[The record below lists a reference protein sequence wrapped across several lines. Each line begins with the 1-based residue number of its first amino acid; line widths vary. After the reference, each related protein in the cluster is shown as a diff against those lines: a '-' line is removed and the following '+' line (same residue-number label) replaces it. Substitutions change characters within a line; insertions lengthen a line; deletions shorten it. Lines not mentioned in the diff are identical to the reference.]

1 MSSEPIDDE
10 GVARAY
16 LDGTRRLLA
25 AIDLD
30 QVTRVVKVLR
40 AAREREAT
48 VYVVG
53 NGGSAS
59 TASHFA
65 ADLAKATVRD
75 GSPHVRVLSLTD
87 NVSLMTALSNDHG
100 YEHLFTGQLRSL
112 LLPGDVLIAISVSGG
127 SPNVLRAVELA
138 HERGAT
144 TIAFTGFDGGQLLRS
159 ADLAIHVASERG
171 VYGPVEDVHL
181 AIHHLVTTCLAR
193 G

>member
-1 MSSEPIDDE
+1 MSSEPIDDDA
-10 GVARAY
+10 VARAY

-25 AIDLD
+25 AVDVG

-40 AAREREAT
+40 EARERAAT
-48 VYVVG
+48 VYIVG
-53 NGGSAS
+53 NGGSAA

-65 ADLAKATVRD
+65 TDLSKATVRD
-75 GSPHVRVLSLTD
+75 GSPRVRALSLTD
-87 NVSLMTALSNDHG
+87 NVALMTALSNDLG
-100 YEHLFTGQLRSL
+100 YEQVFVGQLRGL
-112 LLPGDVLIAISVSGG
+112 LRPGDVLIAISVSGS
-127 SPNVLRAVELA
+127 SPNVLRTVELA
-138 HERGAT
+138 HECGAT
-144 TIAFTGFDGGQLLRS
+144 SIAFVGFDGGQLVRS